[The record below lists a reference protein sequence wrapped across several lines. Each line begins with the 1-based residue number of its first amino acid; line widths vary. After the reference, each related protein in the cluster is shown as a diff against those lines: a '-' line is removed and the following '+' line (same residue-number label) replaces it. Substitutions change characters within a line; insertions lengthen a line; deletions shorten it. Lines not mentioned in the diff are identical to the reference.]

1 MTDAQYRALLAERR
15 AQLVQRTQCQRQD
28 IAYRALPLLD
38 ALTWV
43 ERGVG
48 VWRQVQAHPWAV
60 LAPIAA
66 ISLWRPRSVLRTLP
80 VLLTV
85 WRVIARPPLR

>member
-1 MTDAQYRALLAERR
+1 MKDAQYRALLAARR
-15 AQLVQRTQCQRQD
+15 AQLVQRAHDQRQD
-28 IAYRALPLLD
+28 LAYRALPLLD

-66 ISLWRPRSVLRTLP
+66 LALWRPRSVLRALP

-85 WRVIARPPLR
+85 WRLVA